1 MRRRVSARELERR
14 LIRQLESSGSYQDV
28 NAMVKRLRRYA
39 IVREFG
45 AYTAFD
51 MLAATPSAVAM
62 GRADIEG
69 AIRDRMKRKGAR

>member
-1 MRRRVSARELERR
+1 
-14 LIRQLESSGSYQDV
+14 
-28 NAMVKRLRRYA
+28 MVKRLRRYA